1 MLSGPLAVSSGGNGL
16 DVVERDDDCGRGHGL
31 SPRIARRLGTL
42 TLGVPAKLYSAVSM
56 PIYEYRCKK
65 GHTFDVMQRFSD
77 DALDTCQVCRA
88 PAQRVLH
95 APAVHFKGSGFYNTD
110 YGTRKRSRE
119 MKEKEGAASSDSKSS
134 STETKSASGDSGANG
149 SKPSDSSSSQSKAKA
164 AD

>member
-1 MLSGPLAVSSGGNGL
+1 
-16 DVVERDDDCGRGHGL
+16 
-31 SPRIARRLGTL
+31 
-42 TLGVPAKLYSAVSM
+42 M

-77 DALDTCQVCRA
+77 DALDTCEVCGA

-110 YGTRKRSRE
+110 YGTRKRARE
-119 MKEKEGAASSDSKSS
+119 MKDHKESSSKSES
-134 STETKSASGDSGANG
+134 SSSSSSESKPSGGDSGSSG
-149 SKPSDSSSSQSKAKA
+149 SGSSGSGSSSDSSSTSTGSKTKA

>member
-1 MLSGPLAVSSGGNGL
+1 
-16 DVVERDDDCGRGHGL
+16 
-31 SPRIARRLGTL
+31 
-42 TLGVPAKLYSAVSM
+42 M

-77 DALDTCQVCRA
+77 DALTKCEICEA

-119 MKEKEGAASSDSKSS
+119 MKESKESSKSESSSSESKNSSDSKSS
-134 STETKSASGDSGANG
+134 SDSSSNGSSASG
-149 SKPSDSSSSQSKAKA
+149 SSSPTKAKS